1 MSVEYRSPH
10 HNPDPIIQFKFRVVE
25 ILGLLFFLIL
35 VTDTAVTELAPI
47 LKHIWLTL
55 HGP

>member
-1 MSVEYRSPH
+1 VEKQFRSLDH
-10 HNPDPIIQFKFRVVE
+10 DPDPIVQFKLRIVE

-47 LKHIWLTL
+47 LKHIWATL

>member
-1 MSVEYRSPH
+1 MSKYRTPDQK
-10 HNPDPIIQFKFRVVE
+10 PDPIIQFKFRIVE

-47 LKHIWLTL
+47 LRHIWHTF